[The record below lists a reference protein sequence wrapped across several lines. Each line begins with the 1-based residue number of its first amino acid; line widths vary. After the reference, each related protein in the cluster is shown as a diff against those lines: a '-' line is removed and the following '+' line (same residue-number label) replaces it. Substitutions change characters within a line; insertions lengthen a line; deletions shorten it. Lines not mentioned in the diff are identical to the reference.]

1 MQSEILNYK
10 NEQWDGLSNFSF
22 PKPEVQLILC
32 FADRALLET
41 STLYD
46 TLKNEFAN
54 AHILTCSTAGE
65 ISGRNV
71 ENNSA
76 VIMAIKFDKTTCGFS
91 KGNIKNKKNS
101 FDLGSNTANLLLK
114 DELKYV
120 LVLSDGN
127 LVNGDELI
135 DGIQSVLDPA
145 VIVSGGVAGDGDRFQ
160 KTLVGLDADICE
172 GNVVLLG
179 LYGNHIR
186 VGTNYQGGWDVFGP
200 EKIITKSTGNILYE
214 IDYENALDL
223 YKKYLGKYA
232 SELPGSALLFP
243 LSIKSE
249 NSNNFIV
256 RTILSIDEKNK
267 SMTFAGNLP
276 QGSTVRFM
284 KSNSDRLV
292 LAASEAGT
300 KATAN
305 LENDVKAELAIVVSC
320 VGRKIV
326 LSDRIGEEVDA
337 AIDNISDAAKI
348 AGFFSYGEIAPQD
361 KDHRSYLHN
370 QTITITTLAE
380 LP

>member
-1 MQSEILNYK
+1 MQSEVLNYK
-10 NEQWDGLSNFSF
+10 NEQWDGLVNFPFS
-22 PKPEVQLILC
+22 KQEVQLIIC
-32 FADRALLET
+32 FADRALLEKGT
-41 STLYD
+41 LFSTL
-46 TLKNEFAN
+46 KKEFVN
-54 AHILTCSTAGE
+54 ARIITCSTAGE

-76 VIMAIKFDKTTCGFS
+76 VIMAIKFDKTIFNIS
-91 KGNIKNKKNS
+91 KGNIKDEKNS
-101 FDLGSNTANLLLK
+101 FDLGKNTANLLSK
-114 DELKYV
+114 EELKYV
-120 LVLSDGN
+120 LILSDGN

-135 DGIQSVLDPA
+135 EGIQSALDPA
-145 VIVSGGVAGDGDRFQ
+145 VIVSGGIAGDGDRFQ
-160 KTLVGLDADICE
+160 KTFVGLDSDISE

-179 LYGNHIR
+179 LYGTHIL

-200 EKIITKSTGNILYE
+200 EKIITRSNGNILYE
-214 IDYENALDL
+214 IDNENALDL

-232 SELPGSALLFP
+232 SELPSSALLFP

-256 RTILSIDEKNK
+256 RTILSIDETNK
-267 SMTFAGNLP
+267 SMKFAGNLP
-276 QGSTVRFM
+276 QGSIVRFM
-284 KSNSDRLV
+284 KSNFDRLV
-292 LAASEAGT
+292 LAASEAGI

-305 LENDVKAELAIVVSC
+305 LENDVKANLAIVVSC

-326 LSDRIGEEVDA
+326 LSDRIGEEVEA
-337 AIDNISDAAKI
+337 AIDNISEGAKI

-361 KDHRSYLHN
+361 KAHRSYLHN